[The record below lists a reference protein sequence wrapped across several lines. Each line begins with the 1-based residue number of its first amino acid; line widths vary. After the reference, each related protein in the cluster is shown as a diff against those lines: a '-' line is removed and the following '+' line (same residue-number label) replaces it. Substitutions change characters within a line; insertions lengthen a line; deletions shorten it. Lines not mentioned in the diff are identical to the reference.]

1 MYYIR
6 LYAKFE
12 LVQNKTVMEM
22 YDNENTVHKSFDE
35 NYLSEELLQAQ
46 WAEFIELKKVIAEI
60 YLKKGSPISI
70 LDIGIGNARIV
81 KHLYAIP
88 EMWDM
93 IESYVGTDNAE
104 ICVNLSRKI
113 AKDLKIDVKVKVYF
127 LDAVNLNQLQKNYD
141 LIITTW
147 FTAGNFYPEN
157 FPFENYNLLSKKLDL
172 SKNKK
177 FTTIFSNAYKMLN
190 TNGEILIG
198 ACYIDN
204 ENTRKK
210 QEQSYQKMGM
220 TVITDAK
227 DSFTATKER
236 FWSQRFTKEKI
247 YQYFEF
253 VKREKISFTPLDPY
267 DYAIQIR
274 IKK

>member
-1 MYYIR
+1 
-6 LYAKFE
+6 
-12 LVQNKTVMEM
+12 MEM
-22 YDNENTVHKSFDE
+22 YDNTNTVQKSFDE

-60 YLKKGSPISI
+60 YLKKESPITI

-81 KHLYAIP
+81 KHLSAIP

-93 IESYVGTDNAE
+93 IESYDGTDNAE
-104 ICVNLSRKI
+104 ICVNLSRKTVN
-113 AKDLKIDVKVKVYF
+113 KLKIENKVTVYF
-127 LDAVNLNQLQKNYD
+127 LDAVKLNQLQKQYD

-157 FPFENYNLLSKKLDL
+157 FPFENYNSLTEKIDL
-172 SKNKK
+172 SKNEK
-177 FTTIFSNAYKMLN
+177 FDTIFTFAYEMLN
-190 TNGEILIG
+190 ANGEILIG

-210 QEQSYQKMGM
+210 QELSYKKMGM

-247 YQYFEF
+247 YKYFEF
-253 VKREKISFTPLDPY
+253 VKQDRISFTLLDPY
-267 DYAIQIR
+267 DYAMQIR

>member
-1 MYYIR
+1 
-6 LYAKFE
+6 
-12 LVQNKTVMEM
+12 MEM
-22 YDNENTVHKSFDE
+22 YDNTNTVQKSFDE

-60 YLKKGSPISI
+60 YLKKGSPITI

-81 KHLYAIP
+81 KHLSAIP

-93 IESYVGTDNAE
+93 IESYDGTDNAE
-104 ICVNLSRKI
+104 ICVNLSRKTVN
-113 AKDLKIDVKVKVYF
+113 KLKIENKVTVYF
-127 LDAVNLNQLQKNYD
+127 LDAIKLNQLQKQYD

-147 FTAGNFYPEN
+147 FTAGNFFPEN
-157 FPFENYNLLSKKLDL
+157 FPFENYNSLTEKIDL
-172 SKNKK
+172 SKNEK
-177 FTTIFSNAYKMLN
+177 FDTIFTFAYEMLN
-190 TNGEILIG
+190 PNGEILIG

-210 QEQSYQKMGM
+210 QELSYKKMGM

-247 YQYFEF
+247 YNYFEF
-253 VKREKISFTPLDPY
+253 VKQDRISFTLLDPY
-267 DYAIQIR
+267 NYAMQIR

>member
-1 MYYIR
+1 
-6 LYAKFE
+6 
-12 LVQNKTVMEM
+12 MEM
-22 YDNENTVHKSFDE
+22 YDNTNTVQKSFDE

-60 YLKKGSPISI
+60 YFKKGSPITI

-81 KHLYAIP
+81 KHLSAIP
-88 EMWDM
+88 EMWNM
-93 IESYVGTDNAE
+93 IESYDGTDNAE
-104 ICVNLSRKI
+104 ICVNLSRNTVNK
-113 AKDLKIDVKVKVYF
+113 LKIENKVTVCF
-127 LDAVNLNQLQKNYD
+127 LDAVKLNQLQKQYD

-157 FPFENYNLLSKKLDL
+157 FPFENYNSLTEKIDL
-172 SKNKK
+172 SKNEK
-177 FTTIFSNAYKMLN
+177 FDTIFTFAYEMLN
-190 TNGEILIG
+190 ANGEILIG

-210 QEQSYQKMGM
+210 QEQSYKKLGM

-247 YQYFEF
+247 YSYFEF
-253 VKREKISFTPLDPY
+253 VKQDKISFTPLDPY
-267 DYAIQIR
+267 NYAMQIR

>member
-88 EMWDM
+88 EIWDM
-93 IESYVGTDNAE
+93 IESYDGTDNAE
-104 ICVNLSRKI
+104 ICVNLSRKV

-157 FPFENYNLLSKKLDL
+157 FPFENYNLLSEKLDL
-172 SKNKK
+172 SKNEK
-177 FTTIFSNAYKMLN
+177 FTTIFSTAYKMLSKD
-190 TNGEILIG
+190 GEILIG

-210 QEQSYQKMGM
+210 QERSYQKMGM

-247 YQYFEF
+247 YNYFKF
-253 VKREKISFTPLDPY
+253 VKPEKISFTPLDTY
-267 DYAIQIR
+267 DYAMQIR

>member
-1 MYYIR
+1 
-6 LYAKFE
+6 
-12 LVQNKTVMEM
+12 M
-22 YDNENTVHKSFDE
+22 YDNTNTVQKSFDE

-60 YLKKGSPISI
+60 YLKKGSPITI

-81 KHLYAIP
+81 KHLSAIP

-93 IESYVGTDNAE
+93 IESYDGTDNAE
-104 ICVNLSRKI
+104 ICVNLSRKTVN
-113 AKDLKIDVKVKVYF
+113 KLKIENKVTVYF
-127 LDAVNLNQLQKNYD
+127 LDAVKLNQLQKQYD

-157 FPFENYNLLSKKLDL
+157 FPFGNYNSLTEKIDL
-172 SKNKK
+172 SKNEK
-177 FTTIFSNAYKMLN
+177 FDTIFTFAYEMLN
-190 TNGEILIG
+190 ANGEILIG

-210 QEQSYQKMGM
+210 QELSYKIIRIS
-220 TVITDAK
+220 VITDAK

-236 FWSQRFTKEKI
+236 FWRQRFTKEKI
-247 YQYFEF
+247 YSYFEF
-253 VKREKISFTPLDPY
+253 VKQEKISFTPLAPY
-267 DYAIQIR
+267 NYAMQIR

>member
-1 MYYIR
+1 
-6 LYAKFE
+6 
-12 LVQNKTVMEM
+12 M
-22 YDNENTVHKSFDE
+22 YDNTNTAQKSFDE
-35 NYLSEELLQAQ
+35 DYLSEELIQAQ

-60 YLKKGSPISI
+60 YLKKGVPITI

-81 KHLYAIP
+81 KHLSAIP
-88 EMWDM
+88 EMCNM
-93 IESYVGTDNAE
+93 IKFYDGTDNAE
-104 ICVNLSRKI
+104 TCVNLSRKT
-113 AKDLKIDVKVKVYF
+113 AKELNIEDKVTIYF
-127 LDAVNLNQLQKNYD
+127 LDAVKLNQLQKQYD

-157 FPFENYNLLSKKLDL
+157 FPFENYNLLSEKINL
-172 SKNKK
+172 SKNEK
-177 FTTIFSNAYKMLN
+177 FETIFNFAYERLI

-210 QEQSYQKMGM
+210 QELSYKKMGM
-220 TVITDAK
+220 TIITDAK

-236 FWSQRFTKEKI
+236 FWSQRFTKKKI
-247 YQYFEF
+247 YQYFKF
-253 VKREKISFTPLDPY
+253 VKPEKISFTLLDPY
-267 DYAIQIR
+267 DYAMQVR

>member
-1 MYYIR
+1 
-6 LYAKFE
+6 
-12 LVQNKTVMEM
+12 
-22 YDNENTVHKSFDE
+22 
-35 NYLSEELLQAQ
+35 
-46 WAEFIELKKVIAEI
+46 
-60 YLKKGSPISI
+60 
-70 LDIGIGNARIV
+70 
-81 KHLYAIP
+81 
-88 EMWDM
+88 MWDM
-93 IESYVGTDNAE
+93 IESYDGTDNAE
-104 ICVNLSRKI
+104 ICVNLSRKV
-113 AKDLKIDVKVKVYF
+113 AKELNIEDKVTVYF
-127 LDAVNLNQLQKNYD
+127 LDAINLNQLEDHYD

-157 FPFENYNLLSKKLDL
+157 FPFENFNLLSKKIDL

-190 TNGEILIG
+190 NNGEILID

-236 FWSQRFTKEKI
+236 FCSQRFTKEKI
-247 YQYFEF
+247 YQYSEF

-267 DYAIQIR
+267 DYAMQIR

>member
-93 IESYVGTDNAE
+93 IESYDGTDNAE
-104 ICVNLSRKI
+104 ICVNLSRKV

-157 FPFENYNLLSKKLDL
+157 FPFENYNLLSEKLDL
-172 SKNKK
+172 SKNEK
-177 FTTIFSNAYKMLN
+177 FTTIFSTAYKMLSK
-190 TNGEILIG
+190 NGEILIG

-247 YQYFEF
+247 YHYFKF
-253 VKREKISFTPLDPY
+253 VKREKISFTPLDTY
-267 DYAIQIR
+267 DYAMQIR